1 MSTEAPRTEQAD
13 RPGRAEPLPGSMSA
27 GSPLPPKL
35 APLKPPA
42 PRRGLSRIKVGQ
54 WFSAA
59 ALLLSVILLA
69 SLVLSALALQGNN
82 RARDALI
89 DHVDPA
95 ALQHFQLTTALD
107 EQDTAIRAYQ
117 RHRRRAD
124 LAAYREAVAQ
134 EDRAVT
140 TMRRLLADVPEA
152 EPALDQ
158 LARAGAAAATWR
170 AQFAVP
176 LAGGADMTPE
186 LNETGRTLFREATAA
201 NSATQRE
208 LTELHGTYDAQLRER
223 ARTLY
228 LSLAFT
234 GIVIV
239 LVAIAVVVLIRRT
252 VLGPIGRLTE
262 RVRAVSQGDFAHPLD
277 ISGPAELAE
286 LAGIVDSMRHRIVQE
301 WRISSEARLLA
312 AEQAAEL
319 RRSNAELEQFAY
331 VASHDLQEPL
341 RKVASFC
348 QMIERRYGD
357 KLDERGRRYIDFAV
371 DGAKRMQALI
381 SDLLMFSRVGR
392 SERPMEP
399 VDLNRTLERTRH
411 DLGHAIEETGARIEA
426 DELPVV
432 TGDRTLLAMLLQNL
446 VGNAI
451 KFHGD
456 EPPRVRLAV
465 RRSAEHPDMWEFACS
480 DNGIGIDPKYAE
492 RIFLIFQRLHPQDS
506 YSGTGIGLAMCRKI
520 VEYHGGRIW
529 LETDHTGPG
538 TTFRWTL
545 PAQEAGARARRADH
559 DTTEGDETGD
569 E

>member
-1 MSTEAPRTEQAD
+1 MSTESTDE
-13 RPGRAEPLPGSMSA
+13 AEPLPASMSA
-27 GSPLPPKL
+27 EAPLPPRL

-42 PRRGLSRIKVGQ
+42 PSHGLSRIKLGQ

-59 ALLLSVILLA
+59 ALVLSIILLA

-95 ALQHFQLTTALD
+95 TLQHFQLTTALE
-107 EQDTAIRAYQ
+107 EQDSAIRAYA

-124 LAAYREAVAQ
+124 LAAYREAVVR
-134 EDRAVT
+134 EDRAVA

-152 EPALDQ
+152 EPTLEQ
-158 LARAGAAAATWR
+158 LARASAATATWR

-176 LAGGADMTPE
+176 LAGGGEMTRE
-186 LNETGRTLFREATAA
+186 LSQTGRMLFRQATAA

-208 LTELHGTYDAQLRER
+208 LTKLHGTYDAQLRER

-252 VLGPIGRLTE
+252 VLGPIKRLTE
-262 RVRAVSQGDFAHPLD
+262 RVRAVAQGDFAHPLD
-277 ISGPAELAE
+277 VTGPAELAE
-286 LAGIVDSMRHRIVQE
+286 LAGIVDSMRRRIVEE

-348 QMIERRYGD
+348 QMLERRYSD
-357 KLDERGRRYIDFAV
+357 MLDERGRRYIDFAV

-381 SDLLMFSRVGR
+381 NDLLMFSRVGR

-411 DLGHAIEETGARIEA
+411 DLGHAIEETGAQIES

-432 TGDRTLLAMLLQNL
+432 TGDRTLLGILLQNL

-456 EPPRVRLAV
+456 EPPRVRLTV
-465 RRSAEHPDMWEFACS
+465 RRSAEQPDMWEFSCS
-480 DNGIGIDPKYAE
+480 DNGIGIAPKYAE

-529 LETDHTGPG
+529 LETEHTGPG

-545 PAQEAGARARRADH
+545 PVREPSVPAQRT
-559 DTTEGDETGD
+559 DTDATEGDETGD

>member
-1 MSTEAPRTEQAD
+1 LTSTERTESERTD
-13 RPGRAEPLPGSMSA
+13 EAEPRPGSMSA
-27 GSPLPPKL
+27 GAPLPPKL

-42 PRRGLSRIKVGQ
+42 PRHGLSRIRLGQ

-59 ALLLSVILLA
+59 ALVLSIILLA

-89 DHVDPA
+89 DHVAPA

-107 EQDTAIRAYQ
+107 EQDSAIRAYA
-117 RHRRRAD
+117 RYHRRAD
-124 LAAYREAVAQ
+124 LTAYREAVVR
-134 EDRAVT
+134 EDQAVA
-140 TMRRLLADVPEA
+140 TMRRLLADVPEG
-152 EPALDQ
+152 EPTLEQ
-158 LARAGAAAATWR
+158 LARASAATAAWR

-176 LAGGADMTPE
+176 LAGDGEMTRE
-186 LNETGRTLFREATAA
+186 LNETGRTLFRQATAA

-208 LTELHGTYDAQLRER
+208 LTQLHGTYDAQLRER

-252 VLGPIGRLTE
+252 VLGPIGRLSE
-262 RVRAVSQGDFAHPLD
+262 QVRAVSQGDFAHPLNA
-277 ISGPAELAE
+277 SGPAELAE
-286 LAGIVDSMRHRIVQE
+286 LAGIVDSMRRRIVEE

-348 QMIERRYGD
+348 QMLERRYSHA
-357 KLDERGRRYIDFAV
+357 LDERGRRYIDFAV

-381 SDLLMFSRVGR
+381 NDLLMFSRVGR

-411 DLGHAIEETGARIEA
+411 DLGQAIEETGARIES

-432 TGDRTLLAMLLQNL
+432 TGDRTLLGILLQNL

-456 EPPRVRLAV
+456 EPPRVRLTV
-465 RRSAEHPDMWEFACS
+465 RRSAEQPDMWEFACS
-480 DNGIGIDPKYAE
+480 DNGIGIAPKYAE
-492 RIFLIFQRLHPQDS
+492 RIFLIFQRLHPQES

-529 LETDHTGPG
+529 LETEHTGPG

-545 PAQEAGARARRADH
+545 PVREATAAERQKGTE
-559 DTTEGDETGD
+559 TTEGDESGD